1 VAKFQFSKDTQDKV
15 TLFEQSDSAFKAAW
29 GALEQKISAEL
40 QYLDSLREDRNAK
53 LDEAKRAIRT
63 ESVEADITENK
74 SLRIGTFSVQKK
86 WSNFY
91 TPEKFVA
98 LLKDKGLYDGALSAK
113 IVAEKIEIAK
123 FDVAKQFLEN
133 EGVLTDFEECEDGQ
147 ELTPAVSGPKPIPP
161 LGAELKESK

>member
-1 VAKFQFSKDTQDKV
+1 MSKFQFSQDTQDKV
-15 TLFEQSDSAFKAAW
+15 TLFEQSASAFKIAW
-29 GALEQKISAEL
+29 EALEQKISSEL
-40 QYLDSLREDRNAK
+40 QYLDGLREDRNAR

-63 ESVEADITENK
+63 EAAEADITGAK
-74 SLRIGTFSVQKK
+74 FLRIGTFSVQKK
-86 WSNFY
+86 WSSFY

-98 LLKDKGLYDGALSAK
+98 LLKDKGLYDNAITAK
-113 IVAEKIEIAK
+113 IVAEKTEIAK

-161 LGAELKESK
+161 LGVELKESK